1 MCIERERE
9 RAIDRETQRQVVIKR
24 GREDGEKKI

>member
-1 MCIERERE
+1 MCERE
-9 RAIDRETQRQVVIKR
+9 RAIDRGTQRQVVIKR